1 MLQRILFKILTFLF
15 VCFDD
20 TGTET
25 TEALKI
31 YPNKALN
38 WQ

>member
-1 MLQRILFKILTFLF
+1 MLQKILFRILTFF

-20 TGTET
+20 TGNET